1 MSLFLRKILFAP
13 FLLSFLLFLVTA
25 MPGPAFSGEEGL
37 KFAVVDINA
46 LLNDSAAGKSIQE
59 QLEKKRSEFQEEFS
73 KRETELRQVE
83 KNIIDKKEKAP
94 VEELEKEK
102 RKFESGLLET
112 KKLFRER
119 RAALDRGLA
128 EAMQE
133 LRKKII
139 QASAEIAEEEG
150 YQAILT
156 RESVVV
162 VEKDFDITL
171 DVLKKL
177 DKKTKIIPLDI
188 K

>member
-1 MSLFLRKILFAP
+1 MFSLLRKFLP
-13 FLLSFLLFLVTA
+13 VSFLLSCLLFFITA
-25 MPGPAFSGEEGL
+25 MPETAFSKEEGL

-73 KRETELRQVE
+73 KRESELRQVE
-83 KNIIDKKEKAP
+83 KNIIDKKGKVP
-94 VEELEKEK
+94 IEELEKEK
-102 RKFESGLLET
+102 EKFESGLLET

-128 EAMQE
+128 IAMQE

-139 QASAEIAEEEG
+139 QAAAEIAEEEG

-156 RESVVV
+156 REGVVV
-162 VEKDFDITL
+162 VEKEFDITQ

-177 DKKTKIIPLDI
+177 DKKTKSIPLDV

>member
-25 MPGPAFSGEEGL
+25 MPGPAFYGEEGL

-102 RKFESGLLET
+102 RKFIEN
-112 KKLFRER
+112 
-119 RAALDRGLA
+119 
-128 EAMQE
+128 
-133 LRKKII
+133 
-139 QASAEIAEEEG
+139 
-150 YQAILT
+150 
-156 RESVVV
+156 
-162 VEKDFDITL
+162 
-171 DVLKKL
+171 
-177 DKKTKIIPLDI
+177 
-188 K
+188 

>member
-1 MSLFLRKILFAP
+1 M
-13 FLLSFLLFLVTA
+13 
-25 MPGPAFSGEEGL
+25 
-37 KFAVVDINA
+37 
-46 LLNDSAAGKSIQE
+46 
-59 QLEKKRSEFQEEFS
+59 
-73 KRETELRQVE
+73 
-83 KNIIDKKEKAP
+83 
-94 VEELEKEK
+94 
-102 RKFESGLLET
+102 ET